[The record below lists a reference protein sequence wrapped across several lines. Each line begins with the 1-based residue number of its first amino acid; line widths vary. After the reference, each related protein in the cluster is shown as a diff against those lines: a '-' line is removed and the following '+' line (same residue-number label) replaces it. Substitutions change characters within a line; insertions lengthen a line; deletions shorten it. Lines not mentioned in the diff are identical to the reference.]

1 MMAETIPLP
10 VLTVVDCGLPRS
22 LANAEV
28 LFNGTTFEYTANYTC
43 EVGFR
48 FPNGASLVV
57 TSCGNTGNWTA
68 TNETCEGQHAV
79 MYCSVKYVLNYCI
92 TLPMRCCFKA
102 PAMWDS
108 WTGLRT

>member
-1 MMAETIPLP
+1 MMEETIPLP
-10 VLTVVDCGLPRS
+10 VLTVVDCGSPGS

-28 LFNGTTFEYTANYTC
+28 VFSGTTFEYTANYTC

-48 FPNGASLVV
+48 FPGRASLAV
-57 TSCGNTGNWTA
+57 TSCSDTGNWTA

-102 PAMWDS
+102 PAVVCR
-108 WTGLRT
+108 GI